1 MERPLKKSE
10 IDYVIFHLSHHCT
23 LSDEIKERFVF
34 THDANEAPTHR
45 PSIFLFQ
52 SKQSMQPIELNW
64 NGTLIPVL
72 FPNPQSSN
80 TFTSDYKNNIIVH
93 QDFIKS
99 AFYLLSSYQEHFLSD
114 RDVHGRFPYE
124 ASIQKQLNIAYL
136 PVVNYYFDILI
147 AAIGQ
152 FCKQE
157 NIPFSRK
164 RMFNEFGFF
173 LSHDVDRIALYSW
186 RQMAHKTMQLFGLR
200 PTTNTIASTLKS
212 IASGILHLIAPGA
225 IEDPWWNF
233 KHIIKQETSLGI
245 RSTFYFLSRQGK
257 MDSRFTFKNRRIR
270 KLISQLNGD
279 GFETGL
285 HGSYYSIDNI
295 AVMEKQIAEMKNT
308 TGIDPKGIRQHY
320 LRAEMPITLRLQQQV
335 GFEYDTSLGF
345 ASHAGYRNSYCYPFK
360 PFDFEKGEMLDIWEL
375 PLMLMEVS
383 VLDYQKEGFTEL
395 ESSAMKMIKEAR
407 KFGGFFSLLWHN
419 CRMSDHD
426 CPGVGS
432 FYESFLSKIMQRGAE
447 SVTGSGIVEKI
458 K

>member
-1 MERPLKKSE
+1 MERPLNKSE
-10 IDYVIFHLSHHCT
+10 IDYVLFHLSHHCT

-34 THDANEAPTHR
+34 AYDDNEAPTHL
-45 PSIFLFQ
+45 PSIVFFQ
-52 SKQSMQPIELNW
+52 STQTMQTIEMNW
-64 NGTLIPVL
+64 NGTIIPIL
-72 FPNPQSSN
+72 FPHPNLSDI
-80 TFTSDYKNNIIVH
+80 FTSDSKYNIIVNH
-93 QDFIKS
+93 DFIKS

-114 RDVHGRFPYE
+114 RDIHGRFSYE

-157 NIPFSRK
+157 NIPFSGK
-164 RMFNEFGFF
+164 RLFNEFGFF

-186 RQMAHKTMQLFGLR
+186 RQIAHKTLQLFE
-200 PTTNTIASTLKS
+200 TNTIASTLKT
-212 IASGILHLIAPGA
+212 IASGILHLIAPRA

-233 KHIIKQETSLGI
+233 KQIIKQETSLGI
-245 RSTFYFLSRQGK
+245 RSTFYILSRQGK
-257 MDSRFTFKNRRIR
+257 MDSRFTFKNRRI
-270 KLISQLNGD
+270 KKIISQLNGD
-279 GFETGL
+279 GFEIGL

-295 AVMEKQIAEMKNT
+295 AVLEKQITEMRNA
-308 TGIDPKGIRQHY
+308 TGINPKGIRQHY
-320 LRAEMPITLRLQQQV
+320 LRAEMPTTLRLQQQV
-335 GFEYDTSLGF
+335 GFQYDTSLGF

-383 VLDYQKEGFTEL
+383 VLDYQKEGFTGL
-395 ESSAMKMIKEAR
+395 ETSAMKMVEEAR

-432 FYESFLSKIMQRGAE
+432 FYESLLGKIMQHGAE
-447 SVTGSGIVEKI
+447 SVTGSGIVAKI

>member
-10 IDYVIFHLSHHCT
+10 IDYVLFHLNHHCT
-23 LSDEIKERFVF
+23 LSDEIKEHFVF
-34 THDANEAPTHR
+34 AHDIDEIPTNR
-45 PSIFLFQ
+45 RSIVFLQ
-52 SKQSMQPIELNW
+52 SRQTMNPIKLNW
-64 NGTLIPVL
+64 HDTLIPVL
-72 FPNPQSSN
+72 FPHPLLNA
-80 TFTSDYKNNIIVH
+80 TITSDSKNNIIVH
-93 QDFIKS
+93 HDFIKS
-99 AFYLLSSYQEHFLSD
+99 AFFLLSSYQEHFISD
-114 RDVHGRFPYE
+114 RDIHGRFPYE

-147 AAIGQ
+147 TAIDQ

-157 NIPFSRK
+157 NLPFSRK

-186 RQMAHKTMQLFGLR
+186 RQMTHKTLQLFGLR
-200 PTTNTIASTLKS
+200 PSTNTIASILKT
-212 IASGILHLIAPGA
+212 IASGILHNIAPCA

-257 MDSRFTFKNRRIR
+257 MDSRFTFKNQRIR
-270 KLISQLNGD
+270 KLISQLND
-279 GFETGL
+279 NGFETGL
-285 HGSYYSIDNI
+285 HGSYYSIDNRS
-295 AVMEKQIAEMKNT
+295 VMVKQTAEMKNA
-308 TGIDPKGIRQHY
+308 TGINPKGIRQHY
-320 LRAEMPITLRLQQQV
+320 LRAEMPTTLRLQQQV

-383 VLDYQKEGFTEL
+383 VLDYQKEGFTGL
-395 ESSAMKMIKEAR
+395 ETSSMKMVEEAW

-426 CPGVGS
+426 YAGVGS
-432 FYESFLSKIMQRGAE
+432 FYESLLAKIMQHGAE
-447 SVTGSGIVEKI
+447 SVTGSGIVAKI